1 MARGKGHFE
10 EEPLPEKLNFSVW
23 VDIGRY
29 AFRHWAILLAG
40 VLCTVFVTFYDSS
53 FVPVMNAGA
62 IAAANGLSST
72 PISSIDELVVPV
84 TFIFGIHVDF
94 GFTSYAITLGV
105 MILLRSLFIFL
116 TFYTTNL
123 LSMHIMTD
131 LRRDCF
137 SKIQNL
143 SFSYFDRNSSGWLIS
158 RLQSDTSSIGDIL
171 SWSLNNVLWSVFQII
186 FALLTMF
193 SIHVWM
199 SLVVLASLPFVAFI
213 TPLFEK
219 AILKAHRSARN
230 AYSHYVGYL
239 AESIDGAKTVK
250 TLGIEDNVYEEAEEI
265 TEDVRA
271 KRLYAGKLNA
281 GYIPLL
287 SLTSQ
292 VMTAVV
298 MFVGLA
304 WIGDPSFAV
313 NAALVV
319 LFLSFVGS
327 IYDPISSIAEVMT
340 EFMAAQAGAEKVMGL
355 LKEKIEIADTEEVI
369 AKYGTVLQP
378 KLEAYEPF
386 KGDITYDNV
395 SFHYQ
400 TGPEVIFPLSLTI
413 KEGTSVALVGETG
426 SGKTTLVNLLCR
438 FYEPTGGR
446 ILIDGKDYKERSLGW
461 LRSNI
466 GYVQQSPFV
475 WNGTYFENIA
485 YGKPGATLEEVR
497 AAAKLV
503 GIDDFIMDS
512 KDGYDTY
519 LRDGGGMLSQGQKQ
533 LISFARAIL
542 RDPRVLILDEATS
555 SIDTET
561 EAEVQKALNVLLK
574 GRTSIVIAHRLSTI
588 VNSDRI
594 LFLEHGVIVED
605 GNHQQLMAKKG
616 KYHALYMTQF
626 QQLSVG
632 EQIDRYE
639 KEPVKAAK

>member
-386 KGDITYDNV
+386 KGDITYENV

-639 KEPVKAAK
+639 KEPVKATK

>member
-1 MARGKGHFE
+1 MARGKGRFE

-29 AFRHWAILLAG
+29 ALRHWRILLAG
-40 VLCTVFVTFYDSS
+40 ILCTVFVTFYDSS

-62 IAAANGLSST
+62 IAAANNLNVT

-94 GFTSYAITLGV
+94 SFLTYAITLGV
-105 MILLRSLFIFL
+105 MIVLRSLFIFL
-116 TFYTTNL
+116 TFYMTNL

-137 SKIQNL
+137 AKIQNL

-171 SWSLNNVLWSVFQII
+171 SWSLNNVLWSLFQIV
-186 FALLTMF
+186 FALMTMF

-219 AILKAHRSARN
+219 AILKAHRTARN

-304 WIGDPSFAV
+304 WIGDPTFAV

-355 LKEKIEIADTEEVI
+355 LKETIEIMDSEEVI

-378 KLEAYEPF
+378 KPENYEPF
-386 KGDITYDNV
+386 QGDITYENV

-400 TGPEVIFPLSLTI
+400 TGPEVIFPLNLTI
-413 KEGTSVALVGETG
+413 KEGTSIALVGETG

-446 ILIDGKDYKERSLGW
+446 ILVDGKDYKDRSLGW

-503 GIDDFIMDS
+503 GIDDFIMES

-588 VNSDRI
+588 VGSDRI
-594 LFLEHGVIVED
+594 LFLDHGVIVED
-605 GNHQQLMAKKG
+605 GNHQELMAKKG

-626 QQLSVG
+626 EQLSVG

-639 KEPVKAAK
+639 TAAIKSAK

>member
-116 TFYTTNL
+116 TFYMTNL

-355 LKEKIEIADTEEVI
+355 LKEKIEITDTEEVI

-594 LFLEHGVIVED
+594 LFLEHGIIVED

>member
-355 LKEKIEIADTEEVI
+355 LKEKIEITDTEEVI

-446 ILIDGKDYKERSLGW
+446 ILIDGEDYKERSLGW

-466 GYVQQSPFV
+466 GYVQQTPFV

-561 EAEVQKALNVLLK
+561 EAEVQKALNILLK

-594 LFLEHGVIVED
+594 LFLEHGIIVED

>member
-94 GFTSYAITLGV
+94 GFTSYAITLGA

-386 KGDITYDNV
+386 KGDITYENV

-639 KEPVKAAK
+639 KEPVKATK

>member
-605 GNHQQLMAKKG
+605 GNHQ
-616 KYHALYMTQF
+616 
-626 QQLSVG
+626 
-632 EQIDRYE
+632 
-639 KEPVKAAK
+639 

>member
-29 AFRHWAILLAG
+29 AFRYWAILLAG

-94 GFTSYAITLGV
+94 GFTSYAITLGA

-386 KGDITYDNV
+386 KGDITYENV

-639 KEPVKAAK
+639 KEPVKATK

>member
-94 GFTSYAITLGV
+94 GFTSYAITLGA

-386 KGDITYDNV
+386 KGDITYENV

-446 ILIDGKDYKERSLGW
+446 ILIDGNDYKERSLGW

-639 KEPVKAAK
+639 KEPVKATK